1 MLRLFDGQFG
11 PKTAEFCP
19 CRLFYHSKISV
30 ELNMHLPLAL
40 NLFSTLFSDIPYTSS
55 LVPST
60 PVYPGSYVTDRQP
73 YNNMAEQRNI
83 VVLGASAAGVPTTHY
98 ILKHILPPL
107 KAKDDA
113 VYHVYMIA
121 PSSAMYYRV
130 GSPRVAASTA
140 RMSTDRIVL
149 DLSKGFE
156 HYPANDFTFVEALA
170 TSLDTTSRTISYCK
184 ETTSEEER
192 LSYHAL
198 IIATGSRTY
207 HQAFSQSGNLS
218 TTLDAIQD
226 INTKVETAQKIVIV
240 GGGPTGVEFAGEVAE
255 HRNGKPG
262 WFHVIKPNAEITLI
276 TSGKRLLPTLRH
288 SIGKAAE
295 AKLIALGVDVTYG
308 TRVTNTS
315 IENGSTKIT
324 LQDGKELQA
333 DLYVPA
339 HGVQPNSSWLPQ
351 ELLDEKMYL
360 KTNSQTLRVDTAGPR
375 VYALGDIASYS
386 NNNIQSITDGQP
398 VLYINLKRDLLS
410 FDPRSPDAG
419 PKGNDKIYTP
429 ETRENQIVPIG
440 SQGGVGAILGYRL
453 PSFLVWLIK
462 GRDYMV
468 KIYGV
473 PMASGASVSREFTW
487 TEESTN

>member
-1 MLRLFDGQFG
+1 
-11 PKTAEFCP
+11 
-19 CRLFYHSKISV
+19 
-30 ELNMHLPLAL
+30 
-40 NLFSTLFSDIPYTSS
+40 
-55 LVPST
+55 
-60 PVYPGSYVTDRQP
+60 
-73 YNNMAEQRNI
+73 
-83 VVLGASAAGVPTTHY
+83 
-98 ILKHILPPL
+98 
-107 KAKDDA
+107 
-113 VYHVYMIA
+113 
-121 PSSAMYYRV
+121 MYYRV

-333 DLYVPA
+333 DF
-339 HGVQPNSSWLPQ
+339 
-351 ELLDEKMYL
+351 
-360 KTNSQTLRVDTAGPR
+360 QTLRVDTAGPR

-440 SQGGVGAILGYRL
+440 SQGGGLHGED
-453 PSFLVWLIK
+453 VWGTHGK
-462 GRDYMV
+462 R
-468 KIYGV
+468 
-473 PMASGASVSREFTW
+473 S
-487 TEESTN
+487 